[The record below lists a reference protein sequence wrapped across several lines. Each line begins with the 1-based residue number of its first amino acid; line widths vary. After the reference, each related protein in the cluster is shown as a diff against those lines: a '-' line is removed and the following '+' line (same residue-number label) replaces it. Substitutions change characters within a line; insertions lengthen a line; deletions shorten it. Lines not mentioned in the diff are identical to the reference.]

1 MTDERRRDSLSTN
14 FSLLSERLAEEWP
27 NLTNKQVEEL
37 EKLKERAWGV
47 VCRRNKAR
55 SSEI

>member
-14 FSLLSERLAEEWP
+14 FSLLSERIGDEWP

-37 EKLKERAWGV
+37 EKLKEQAWGV
-47 VCRRNKAR
+47 VCRRSKSHVR
-55 SSEI
+55 

>member
-14 FSLLSERLAEEWP
+14 FNLLGERIGEEWP

-37 EKLKERAWGV
+37 EAIKEKAWGV
-47 VCRRNKAR
+47 VCRRNKGRVA
-55 SSEI
+55 